1 LEQCRDPSSN
11 SNPEYFL
18 TRHVNFDWT
27 IDFNTKT
34 ISGCVAYEM
43 VAFDLSTA
51 PDQMLVFDVKDLEI
65 SKVCINETETKWL
78 VTDGPHPQLGSCLKI
93 HLPEQTASF
102 TLHIGYQTSPQSP
115 ALQWLDAAITADKQK
130 PFLFT
135 QCQAIHARNLFPCQD
150 TPRVKF
156 TYTAT
161 VRADP
166 CMTVLMSA
174 KYCADSTE
182 CPSSG
187 NPVHN
192 FEQPIPV
199 PSYLVAL
206 VCGDLRSAQIG
217 PRSKVWAE
225 PSVVERAAFEFGE
238 VDQVISAAE
247 RICGPYQWGN
257 YDILVL
263 PPSFP
268 FGGMENPCL
277 TFVTPTLLA
286 GDRSLI
292 CTIAHEASHSWTGNL
307 VTNAS
312 WENFWLNEGHTT
324 YLEGLVLEAMYG
336 LADFKQGHPFTKL
349 VPCLDG
355 VDPDDCFSIIPYQKG
370 SLLLYFLE
378 QKYGKLRLAHV
389 FPLFLFCPPP
399 SHPRYGCL
407 VLLFPRGA
415 CSIGKLSGFS
425 CIRPGILS
433 LQVCFPSVSTAQTN
447 YFGFVAA
454 AMLKWLRA
462 YLDHFRGLSLSTR
475 SWLDFLSKQLGPNVL
490 TEVNWDDWFYK
501 TDAIPWVPNFTRK
514 LSTVCDSV
522 VSAITKEDLRSDAN
536 VADSVRSTYEG
547 LVSLQR
553 QLVLQRL
560 LERVPFP
567 HDNLRVLDQMFQ
579 ISQAKNSEIRYRWSL
594 ICLRSQYLPGLH
606 SALEFL
612 NSQGRMKFT
621 RPIYKALMSWPSVA
635 EQAISNF
642 KAQRQ
647 NMHPTTAKLVA
658 QDLGLA

>member
-1 LEQCRDPSSN
+1 MLGSQVSGANELILEQCRDPSSN

-135 QCQAIHARNLFPCQD
+135 QCQAIHARSLFPCQD

-312 WENFWLNEGHTT
+312 WENFWLNEGHTK

-336 LADFKQGHPFTKL
+336 VDYRELHIELGYEELQACLADFKQGHPFTKL

-378 QKYGKLRLAHV
+378 QKYGK
-389 FPLFLFCPPP
+389 P
-399 SHPRYGCL
+399 
-407 VLLFPRGA
+407 
-415 CSIGKLSGFS
+415 
-425 CIRPGILS
+425 
-433 LQVCFPSVSTAQTN
+433 
-447 YFGFVAA
+447 